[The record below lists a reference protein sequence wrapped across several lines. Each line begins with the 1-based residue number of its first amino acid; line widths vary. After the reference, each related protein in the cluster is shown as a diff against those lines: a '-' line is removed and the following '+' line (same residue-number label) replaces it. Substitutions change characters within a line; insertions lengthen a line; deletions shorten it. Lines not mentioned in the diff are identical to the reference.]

1 MGRLVFKIDETLRSI
16 VEHAAS
22 HAPGTCYGEP
32 IERHSVFLVK
42 DRGVYLM
49 SAAAESQKTGKQ
61 APEDVVVVKYAEH
74 HDPKQGETWDL
85 DRLVC
90 GGDDFAEPIDVKAF
104 KAAIDEG
111 AQEILIDLTAT
122 SLSVKSR

>member
-16 VEHAAS
+16 VDHAAS
-22 HAPGTCYGEP
+22 NAPGTCYGEKIDTP
-32 IERHSVFLVK
+32 SVFLVK

-90 GGDDFAEPIDVKAF
+90 GGDDFAEPLDVKAF

-111 AQEILIDLTAT
+111 AQEILIDLTPT